1 MKISELKVKTE
12 LLSACAKLG
21 YTETTPVQEKALP
34 ILLEG
39 KDAEVEAPTGT
50 GKTLCYGLPL
60 LNFLKDNLTTIQ
72 ALILCPTREL
82 AIQVEKE
89 MNKFAEDIPSF
100 QAVTIYGGQKEIYQ
114 LKQLKR
120 NPSVVVATPGRI
132 LDFLKR
138 KKLDISSVSY
148 LVLDEC
154 DEMLDMGFIKDIDSI
169 ISSIKSVHQTSL
181 YSATISEPIR
191 KISKKYLKED
201 FVSIKVVRDEEHLH
215 QIDQK
220 YVLVPEAQKKEA
232 LVNLINSIAFTKA
245 FVFARTKHK
254 VKMLQSLL
262 QDSTIH
268 TITSLQGNL
277 SQNKRDKAMEEFK
290 DYTADLMVATDIAAR
305 GIDVSDVDLV
315 INYDAP
321 EQDEFYLHRIGR
333 TGRVEA
339 KGTSYTF
346 LTKAQ
351 LPLLK
356 RYESL
361 SKAKI
366 EKYEIPVGG
375 KIMNKYLLSIE
386 KDLKENHDAQ
396 MAEIKEAC
404 DKFTEVEGRTV
415 LPIEVAA
422 ILLAKAEE
430 EATTAEDAIPSE
442 KHFESIERNR
452 EKKREEY
459 DVPGMTRYFVNIG
472 LRDNFDEKS
481 LVAFLQ
487 KQDATLVPEDFGSV
501 YMKEG
506 FSFFSIKSEK
516 EPLIEAAMKDK
527 DLDGRALRID
537 KSTNR
542 DGEGKPRTPR
552 AHSDSRSHSS
562 YHHDGGGYRGGYHS
576 HRDGSF
582 HSYHH
587 DDDSRSDD
595 RSSSYGEKRYSHEGG
610 YRSHDDGYRS
620 HDEGYHSHGR
630 SYGHDNGGYR
640 SHGNSSYRGKSSYHK
655 KDGFKK

>member
-1 MKISELKVKTE
+1 
-12 LLSACAKLG
+12 
-21 YTETTPVQEKALP
+21 
-34 ILLEG
+34 
-39 KDAEVEAPTGT
+39 
-50 GKTLCYGLPL
+50 
-60 LNFLKDNLTTIQ
+60 
-72 ALILCPTREL
+72 
-82 AIQVEKE
+82 
-89 MNKFAEDIPSF
+89 
-100 QAVTIYGGQKEIYQ
+100 
-114 LKQLKR
+114 
-120 NPSVVVATPGRI
+120 
-132 LDFLKR
+132 
-138 KKLDISSVSY
+138 
-148 LVLDEC
+148 
-154 DEMLDMGFIKDIDSI
+154 
-169 ISSIKSVHQTSL
+169 
-181 YSATISEPIR
+181 
-191 KISKKYLKED
+191 
-201 FVSIKVVRDEEHLH
+201 
-215 QIDQK
+215 
-220 YVLVPEAQKKEA
+220 
-232 LVNLINSIAFTKA
+232 
-245 FVFARTKHK
+245 
-254 VKMLQSLL
+254 
-262 QDSTIH
+262 
-268 TITSLQGNL
+268 
-277 SQNKRDKAMEEFK
+277 
-290 DYTADLMVATDIAAR
+290 
-305 GIDVSDVDLV
+305 
-315 INYDAP
+315 
-321 EQDEFYLHRIGR
+321 
-333 TGRVEA
+333 VEA

-472 LRDNFDEKS
+472 SRDNFDEKS